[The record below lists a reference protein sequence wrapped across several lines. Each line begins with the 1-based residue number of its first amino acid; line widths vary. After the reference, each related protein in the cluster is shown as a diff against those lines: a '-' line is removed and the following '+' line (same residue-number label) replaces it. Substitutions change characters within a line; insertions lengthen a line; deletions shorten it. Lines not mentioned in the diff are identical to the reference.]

1 MAVFT
6 LPLMNWFYVDAGQQA
21 GPVDDT
27 QLQALV
33 TSGKI
38 QPGTLVWH
46 EGMAN
51 WQPYQEVAQPGL
63 RVATAPPP
71 TAGSA
76 PSASQAACAE
86 CGGLFNVQDMISY
99 GNLRVCARCKP
110 IFMQRLAEGARIQT
124 GTFRYAG
131 FWIRVG
137 AKLLDGLILGIIF
150 LPPLLYFIF
159 RNMGAG
165 LRGPPS
171 PQIQIV
177 QGIIQL
183 GYMFVNFAYGIF
195 FLGKYGATPGKMV
208 CKIQVVTA
216 EGGKISYARAAGRVF
231 AEILSGIIC
240 YIGYFMVAFDGQ
252 KRALHDHIC
261 NTRVI
266 YK

>member
-1 MAVFT
+1 
-6 LPLMNWFYVDAGQQA
+6 MNWFYVDAGQQA

-51 WQPYQEVAQPGL
+51 WQPYQELATPGL
-63 RVATAPPP
+63 RLATPPP
-71 TAGSA
+71 PSVALAGS
-76 PSASQAACAE
+76 PGSVNQATCAE
-86 CGGLFNVQDMISY
+86 CGGLFNVQDMIQY
-99 GNLRVCARCKP
+99 GTLRVCARCKP
-110 IFMQRLAEGARIQT
+110 VFMQKLAEGARIQT

-131 FWIRVG
+131 FWIRVL
-137 AKLLDGLILGIIF
+137 AKLLDGLILGIVFI
-150 LPPLLYFIF
+150 PPLLYFIF

-165 LRGPPS
+165 FGAPPS
-171 PQIQIV
+171 REMQLV
-177 QGIIQL
+177 QVVFQL
-183 GYMFVNFAYGIF
+183 GYMLVNFAYGIF
-195 FLGKYGATPGKMV
+195 FLGKFGATPGKMA

-216 EGGKISYARAAGRVF
+216 EGAKITYARAAGRVF

-240 YIGYFMVAFDGQ
+240 YIGYFMVAFDSQ